1 MNRYAIIPHIRVQN
15 ANMQSNGFLLGG
27 VPLMAAN
34 MFAHHLARQLGTQD
48 QGIIY
53 IHHDQQR
60 LGGRTTYENFI
71 PAQRRGAV
79 FINEKDYAKGD
90 GKGYAK
96 ENINLSLQP
105 TASCHLEFSLII
117 KFASSRISPEKLTNI
132 LKRSRFAGGQIIEF
146 SDITTHSD
154 NELETA
160 LKKIK
165 TGFVILDRQDLLLE
179 YQQRNQIN
187 RIQAFTQLLALK
199 SDPLRTFFN
208 DQSLSWIS
216 ATTLGYALLETATN
230 QRTGI
235 RQAQDQQSTTHAYAE
250 PLTGIVQYFSL
261 GEILRKST
269 EAEDDT
275 WHDLQQLVWTYQ
287 WSEDDIFLLQ
297 QNRTNAN

>member
-1 MNRYAIIPHIRVQN
+1 MSRYAVIPRIRVQN

-34 MFAHHLARQLGTQD
+34 MFAHNLARQLGTQD

-60 LGGRTTYENFI
+60 LGGQAYGKFT

-79 FINEKDYAKGD
+79 FIGKKDYSSKN
-90 GKGYAK
+90 KYA
-96 ENINLSLQP
+96 LSLQP

-117 KFASSRISPEKLTNI
+117 KFSSSRLSPEKLTHL

-146 SDITTHSD
+146 SEISTHNE
-154 NELETA
+154 NELEAA

-165 TGFVILDRQDLLLE
+165 TGFVILDRQDLLIE

-199 SDPLRTFFN
+199 SDSLRTFFN

-216 ATTLGYALLETATN
+216 ATNLGYALLETATD
-230 QRTGI
+230 QRTGV
-235 RQAQDQQSTTHAYAE
+235 RQAQDQHSTAHAYAE

-261 GEILRKST
+261 GEILRKSA
-269 EAEDDT
+269 EADDPS
-275 WHDLQQLVWTYQ
+275 WHELEQLLWTYQ
-287 WSEDDIFLLQ
+287 WPQDDIFLLQ
-297 QNRTNAN
+297 QNCTNAN

>member
-1 MNRYAIIPHIRVQN
+1 MSRYAVIPRIRVQN
-15 ANMQSNGFLLGG
+15 ANMQSNGLLLGG
-27 VPLMAAN
+27 VPLFAAN

-48 QGIIY
+48 EGIIY

-60 LGGRTTYENFI
+60 LGGQAFGRFT

-79 FINEKDYAKGD
+79 FIGKKDYSSKN
-90 GKGYAK
+90 KYA
-96 ENINLSLQP
+96 LSLQP
-105 TASCHLEFSLII
+105 TASCHLEFSLVI
-117 KFASSRISPEKLTNI
+117 KFTSSRISPEKLSNI

-146 SDITTHSD
+146 LEITTHAE

-165 TGFVILDRQDLLLE
+165 TGFVILDRQDLLIE
-179 YQQRNQIN
+179 YQQRQQLN

-199 SDPLRTFFN
+199 SDALRDFFN
-208 DQSLSWIS
+208 DQNLSWIS
-216 ATTLGYALLETATN
+216 ATNLGYALIEPLTD

-235 RQAQDQQSTTHAYAE
+235 RQAQDQQTTAHAYAE

-269 EAEDDT
+269 ETKDDT
-275 WHDLQQLVWTYQ
+275 WHNLQKLLWTYHWPQ
-287 WSEDDIFLLQ
+287 EDIFLLK
-297 QNRTNAN
+297 QNCINA

>member
-1 MNRYAIIPHIRVQN
+1 MSRYAVIPRIRVQN

-60 LGGRTTYENFI
+60 LGGQAYGKFT

-79 FINEKDYAKGD
+79 FIGKKDYSSKN
-90 GKGYAK
+90 KYA
-96 ENINLSLQP
+96 LSLQP

-165 TGFVILDRQDLLLE
+165 TGFAILDRQDLLIE

-216 ATTLGYALLETATN
+216 ATTLGYVLLETATD

-235 RQAQDQQSTTHAYAE
+235 RQAQDQYSTAHAYVE

-269 EAEDDT
+269 EAEDRT
-275 WHDLQQLVWTYQ
+275 WHELEQLLWTYQ
-287 WSEDDIFLLQ
+287 WTQNDIFLLQ
-297 QNRTNAN
+297 QNHTNAN